1 MRPAVPVVPV
11 EHAVDGEV
19 VVERRGVGDVA
30 DEGVH
35 VGCVGGEPGWVEVAD
50 YGGGVDEVAV
60 TSGDSL
66 LEML

>member
-1 MRPAVPVVPV
+1 VPVVPV

-19 VVERRGVGDVA
+19 VVQGRGVSDVS

-35 VGCVGGEPGWVEVAD
+35 VGCVGGEPSWVEVAD

-60 TSGDSL
+60 TNRIYL
-66 LEML
+66 LETL